1 MKAGKLITGLLAFFL
16 VCALFTGQC
25 LCAVDTTVYVQI
37 NETVTNPSG
46 PVYDAHR
53 CDPVGRVYPE
63 SGASVVI
70 DVDNSYID
78 SIICTLD
85 GNVIEDGSYTWGSWI
100 QSEGATFTLLS
111 VTESHTVSFTFDESY
126 GES

>member
-1 MKAGKLITGLLAFFL
+1 MNAGKLITGLLAFFL

-25 LCAVDTTVYVQI
+25 LCAVDTRVYVQI
-37 NETVTNPSG
+37 NETVTNPYG

-70 DVDNSYID
+70 DIDNGYID
-78 SIICTLD
+78 TCVCTLD
-85 GNVIEDGSYTWGSWI
+85 GDVIAPGSYSWGSWEWT
-100 QSEGATFTLLS
+100 EGATFTFLS
-111 VTESHTVSFTFDESY
+111 VSESHTVSFAFAESY
-126 GES
+126 GQP